1 MKQFDANL
9 THLGVFFVNNALN
22 VRVFAAYQGISS
34 IFSYFLYPYLI
45 SLLCLLLLLLLLLL
59 LYKGLSVI

>member
-9 THLGVFFVNNALN
+9 THLGVFFVKNALN
-22 VRVFAAYQGISS
+22 VRVFAAYQGSS
-34 IFSYFLYPYLI
+34 TIFSY
-45 SLLCLLLLLLLLLL
+45 LLCSLLLLLL

>member
-22 VRVFAAYQGISS
+22 VRVFAAYQGSS
-34 IFSYFLYPYLI
+34 TIFSYFTVPMSYSSI
-45 SLLCLLLLLLLLLL
+45 IFIVVT
-59 LYKGLSVI
+59 VIVVIII